1 MEYQTTQDS
10 FQFDFSNISD
20 SEIWFRKLF
29 QSVNSF
35 SALDYNPWVGSVIG
49 SVIVGLSGIFP
60 LLVIPIDGGVN
71 ISKGVSGDRLKLLLS
86 FAVGGLLGDVFLH
99 LLPEAW
105 NLQSKQS
112 PIR

>member
-71 ISKGVSGDRLKLLLS
+71 ISKGGKEKYRQNIFHYVLRGFLFFILVSFEYRN
-86 FAVGGLLGDVFLH
+86 V
-99 LLPEAW
+99 
-105 NLQSKQS
+105 
-112 PIR
+112 

>member
-1 MEYQTTQDS
+1 MEFQTQQES
-10 FQFDFSNISD
+10 FQFDFSNTSD
-20 SEIWFRKLF
+20 SEIWFRNLF

-35 SALDYNPWVGSVIG
+35 SSLDYNPWVGSVIG

-71 ISKGVSGDRLKLLLS
+71 ITKGVNGDRLKLLLS
-86 FAVGGLLGDVFLH
+86 FAVVGLLGDVFLH

-105 NLQSKQS
+105 DVTE
-112 PIR
+112 